1 MVLAEGKMHTS
12 ERCRAHTCHGRTSS
26 RLLRTPRRE
35 KWSSGVHSAP
45 AAWRP
50 RAPLGGSRRQALPHE
65 PEPCTES
72 SRKSIT
78 PLRFVLASGRLL
90 PARTHQARSAV
101 KSPTT
106 SQPLTPR
113 PTLFGGESPPPSFGS
128 ESARSR
134 APARPTE
141 SSTSGRRAAREA
153 QGGAHERPPRFR
165 ATEAQARRGRGGGAG
180 STGRGS
186 RGSTGREEVEPTHA
200 RKTPPEGDL
209 MLPSGL

>member
-1 MVLAEGKMHTS
+1 MG
-12 ERCRAHTCHGRTSS
+12 
-26 RLLRTPRRE
+26 
-35 KWSSGVHSAP
+35 
-45 AAWRP
+45 
-50 RAPLGGSRRQALPHE
+50 
-65 PEPCTES
+65 
-72 SRKSIT
+72 
-78 PLRFVLASGRLL
+78 ASGRLL

-113 PTLFGGESPPPSFGS
+113 PTFGS